1 MQEQIDDA
9 RQARDNEKTEQNIA
23 DLEAQRAYL
32 MAAGGNATEIA
43 ALDKQ
48 ITESKESYQDSLVD

>member
-1 MQEQIDDA
+1 MQEQIDDV
-9 RQARDNEKTEQNIA
+9 RQREENDKAAQNIA

-48 ITESKESYQDSLVD
+48 IAESKEDYQNSLID